1 MPASPA
7 KGRVPS
13 PWRSEGRAGPPREGG
28 PRRRLGRPDGR
39 LRPGTHGG
47 APRQDPRHL
56 HRRGEG
62 GDVDGD
68 RAGRTRGP
76 PGGPTDGGPRER
88 DLGRL
93 RADDDRRNRETAQ
106 GGRAGGSAGDAR
118 RPGGVRVIREVAW
131 RLFAS
136 EYNDANL
143 EAEGTGERPP
153 SYVVTPL
160 GAKVNRLFVVGVITD
175 VENVGTDGQPMW
187 RARVSD
193 PTGTFHV
200 YAGQYQPEAAS
211 ALSKLKP
218 PVFGA
223 IVGKSRIYSPQ
234 PGTTY
239 TSIRPEV
246 IKSVD
251 ESVRDYW
258 ILEACRS
265 LQKRLDAMAEAQKM
279 DPPTKEGLV
288 KVGVKE
294 SIADGIVQAENHY
307 GKVDLSRYMA
317 MLAEGLRYL
326 LPEYRE
332 PIAPG
337 EPTVDTPRPIK
348 QEPSREADEWEGK
361 VLEIIAALDADGK
374 GAPWEGILET
384 ATTRG
389 VSKDSLEEWV
399 KALIDK
405 GLIYEPILGRMKKI

>member
-1 MPASPA
+1 
-7 KGRVPS
+7 
-13 PWRSEGRAGPPREGG
+13 
-28 PRRRLGRPDGR
+28 
-39 LRPGTHGG
+39 
-47 APRQDPRHL
+47 
-56 HRRGEG
+56 
-62 GDVDGD
+62 
-68 RAGRTRGP
+68 
-76 PGGPTDGGPRER
+76 
-88 DLGRL
+88 
-93 RADDDRRNRETAQ
+93 
-106 GGRAGGSAGDAR
+106 
-118 RPGGVRVIREVAW
+118 VIREVAW

-160 GAKVNRLFVVGVITD
+160 GAKVNRVFVVGVITD

-200 YAGQYQPEAAS
+200 YAGQYQPEAA
-211 ALSKLKP
+211 AAMSKLRP

-239 TSIRPEV
+239 TSIRPET

-251 ESVRDYW
+251 EGVRDFW

-265 LQKRLDAMAEAQKM
+265 LQRRLDAMTEAQKM
-279 DPPTKEGLV
+279 DPLTKEGLV
-288 KVGVKE
+288 KIGVKE
-294 SIADGIVQAENHY
+294 AVADGIVQAVNHY
-307 GKVDLSRYMA
+307 GKVDLSRYTA

-332 PIAPG
+332 TPPPG
-337 EPTVDTPRPIK
+337 ESVLDAPSPAAK
-348 QEPSREADEWEGK
+348 EEPVREADESEAK
-361 VLEIIAALDADGK
+361 VLEIIAALDQDGK
-374 GAPWEGILET
+374 GAPWEGILERAAST
-384 ATTRG
+384 G
-389 VSKDSLEEWV
+389 LSKDSLEESIN
-399 KALIDK
+399 ALLDK